1 MTDVKINVEKAKDNL
16 SVGKLVNSKN
26 SDFFAFVDLIKQNF
40 LSVLII
46 TFVFG
51 LGSIAYSLSLSNEYR
66 SFSKIAAVSED
77 KTSGLGA
84 LASQFGGLASMAGV
98 SIGGGGDVNVITET
112 LESRDFIKL
121 FIDQQKIAVP
131 LFAAKDWDR
140 ETNTLIIDED
150 IYDESNK
157 KWVREVEPYQSQ
169 KPSSEELFLKFKE
182 IMSFSKNKKTDLLTI
197 SITFY
202 SPEISKQWVESLL
215 VTLSEYLRNKE
226 RLDAEQSIEFIESQY
241 TNLNNSELRMT
252 LSQLLQ
258 EQYQKLTLVN
268 IKKNFG
274 FEVRDSAFLPE
285 EKSGPKR
292 VLIVL
297 GITFIGGVIAL
308 FFIFFKTYLR
318 MRTND

>member
-1 MTDVKINVEKAKDNL
+1 MADVKTNVEKAEDNL
-16 SVGKLVNSKN
+16 SVEKLVNSKN

-40 LSVLII
+40 LSVFII

-131 LFAAKDWDR
+131 LFSAKDWDR

-157 KWVREVEPYQSQ
+157 KWVREVEPHQSQ
-169 KPSSEELFLKFKE
+169 EPSSEELFLKFKE

-241 TNLNNSELRMT
+241 TNLNNSELRIT

-318 MRTND
+318 MRNND

>member
-1 MTDVKINVEKAKDNL
+1 MTDVKVDVEKAEDNI
-16 SVGKLVNSKN
+16 SVGKPVNNKD
-26 SDFFAFVDLIKQNF
+26 SDFFALVDLVRQNF
-40 LSVLII
+40 LSVFVI

-51 LGSIAYSLSLSNEYR
+51 LGSIAYSLSLPNEYR

-77 KTSGLGA
+77 KASGLGA

-121 FIDQQKIAVP
+121 FINEQKIAVP
-131 LFAAKDWDR
+131 LFAAKGWDR

-157 KWVREVEPYQSQ
+157 KWVREVEPHQSQ
-169 KPSSEELFLKFKE
+169 EPSSEELFLKFKE
-182 IMSFSKNKKTDLLTI
+182 VMSFSKNKKTDLLTI

-241 TNLNNSELRMT
+241 TNLNNSELRVT

-258 EQYQKLTLVN
+258 DQYQKLTLVN

-308 FFIFFKTYLR
+308 FFIFLKTYLR
-318 MRTND
+318 MRNND